1 VRLNITEVL
10 RLNIAKVLTTK
21 SQPEDLSSQSVN
33 TGCDWQT
40 SPPCHSE
47 ALLWPKNPYG
57 RLSTFGTHLKGM
69 HSASRLPNRSS
80 LTLSRCD
87 RDSSATE
94 RPQNDKG
101 GVIGLSMVFQER
113 MGAYG
118 WAGVLTAISLC
129 LFLILITSVASAQS
143 PNNKGNSKP
152 GDDNT
157 FKVNVRLVN
166 VFASVTDGHGS
177 PVGDLN
183 KEDFKILEDGIP
195 QTISVFD
202 KESDLPLNI
211 VLAVDTS
218 ESTRR
223 DMKLET
229 ASAKRFVRSIMRP
242 VDHLSLFQITETVD
256 QLTGFTSDLSIIQ
269 RGIDRLQPGAGTAVF
284 DTIFLASDSLIDRKG
299 RKVLVLI
306 TDGGDTTSKTDYE
319 NALRRAIQ
327 AEALIY
333 SIIVVPV
340 AADAGRNLG
349 GEHALIQMSKDT
361 GGKYYYAESI
371 ATLDEAFRKIS
382 EELRT
387 QYLIAYYPS
396 RRVSDSAFRRIQVEV
411 AKKDPSGESLQVRH
425 RTGYY
430 TAPAR

>member
-1 VRLNITEVL
+1 MPHFSILPFCL
-10 RLNIAKVLTTK
+10 
-21 SQPEDLSSQSVN
+21 
-33 TGCDWQT
+33 
-40 SPPCHSE
+40 
-47 ALLWPKNPYG
+47 ALL
-57 RLSTFGTHLKGM
+57 L
-69 HSASRLPNRSS
+69 A
-80 LTLSRCD
+80 TL
-87 RDSSATE
+87 
-94 RPQNDKG
+94 
-101 GVIGLSMVFQER
+101 
-113 MGAYG
+113 
-118 WAGVLTAISLC
+118 
-129 LFLILITSVASAQS
+129 ASAES
-143 PNNKGNSKP
+143 PKGKENAQTP
-152 GDDNT
+152 DDNT

-166 VFASVTDGHGS
+166 VFASVTDAHGS
-177 PVGDLN
+177 PVGDLA
-183 KEDFKILEDGIP
+183 KEDFKVLEDGIP

-223 DMKLET
+223 DMKLESV
-229 ASAKRFVRSIMRP
+229 SAKRFVRSIMRP
-242 VDHLSLFQITETVD
+242 VDHLSLFQITENVD
-256 QLTGFTSDLSIIQ
+256 QLTGFTADLRIIE

-306 TDGGDTTSKTDYE
+306 TDGGDTTSKTNYE
-319 NALRRAIQ
+319 NALRRAVQ

-333 SIIVVPV
+333 SIIIVPV

-387 QYLIAYYPS
+387 QYLIAYYPN
-396 RRVSDSAFRRIQVEV
+396 RRLSDSAFRRIHVDV
-411 AKKDPSGESLQVRH
+411 AKKNPAGESLQVRH
-425 RTGYY
+425 RSGYY